1 MNLRPASLL
10 ALPVLAAA
18 ALGACS
24 SAGEQVA
31 DQIAEQV
38 GEVLEIDAPPTT
50 CPDDAEAG
58 DGNTFDCDVEVED
71 QELVA
76 SVTFT
81 SDDEF
86 TFEFDSDVFATGDL
100 EARVRA
106 GEAVVAFD
114 LPAAD
119 LDVDW
124 PLSLGKVG
132 MKIKADRN
140 WVVSLDY
147 PSGGAIWQ
155 TVNLI
160 TGRKKAKAWK
170 GALAGAGAR

>member
-1 MNLRPASLL
+1 MTPTTALREPAWLLQNQLNPFPVAGELALADGRLSFTLTAMAADASL
-10 ALPVLAAA
+10 
-18 ALGACS
+18 GW
-24 SAGEQVA
+24 
-31 DQIAEQV
+31 
-38 GEVLEIDAPPTT
+38 LEKQLDAP
-50 CPDDAEAG
+50 
-58 DGNTFDCDVEVED
+58 
-71 QELVA
+71 
-76 SVTFT
+76 
-81 SDDEF
+81 
-86 TFEFDSDVFATGDL
+86 DL

-114 LPAAD
+114 LAAAD

-132 MKIKADRN
+132 MKIRTDRN

-160 TGRKKAKAWK
+160 TGRKKAKAWRD
-170 GALAGAGAR
+170 ALAAAGAR